1 MTSVILNGHRGHQL
15 FLCPEEENYVNFTRT
30 HLFGRPCA
38 GRTVSK
44 VEAAAHHRHAG
55 DGHPAGAVRA
65 QRAGR
70 LDFVDLSRPAQARAR
85 YYPAQGGTV
94 ARFGRPQ
101 KGRPS
106 GDLDVVFARDVR
118 DHRLC
123 DARAVL
129 PWHHARGGGG
139 HGRGARG
146 GVARGRRAAHGAA
159 DGKRPRNGQEHPADD
174 PGRRIVRRY
183 LRHCAVY
190 NVSAHGAGRQR
201 QRRGLFEHPFVDRA
215 WGCAGRARGLAA
227 QPLFR
232 DCLCPSALHPQQHE
246 GHHRAGGLA
255 AARRGGGLA
264 RGHRARVGPARGRQH
279 GVLT

>member
-15 FLCPEEENYVNFTRT
+15 FLCPEEEIYVNFTRT
-30 HLFGRPCA
+30 RLFGWPCA
-38 GRTVSK
+38 GRAVSEA
-44 VEAAAHHRHAG
+44 EAAAHHRHAG

-106 GDLDVVFARDVR
+106 GNLDVVPARDVR

-123 DARAVL
+123 AARAVL

-139 HGRGARG
+139 HGLGARG

-159 DGKRPRNGQEHPADD
+159 DGRRSRNGQEHPADD

-201 QRRGLFEHPFVDRA
+201 QRRGLFEHPCVDRA
-215 WGCAGRARGLAA
+215 RRCAGCACRVVA

-264 RGHRARVGPARGRQH
+264 RGHRAGVGPARGRQH